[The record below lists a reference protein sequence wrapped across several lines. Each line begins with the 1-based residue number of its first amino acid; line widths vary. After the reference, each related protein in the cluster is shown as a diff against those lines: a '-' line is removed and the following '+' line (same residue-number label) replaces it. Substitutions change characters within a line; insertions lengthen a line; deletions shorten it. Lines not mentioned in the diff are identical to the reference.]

1 MSKIKLL
8 VEIDEED
15 YGDFCDWFESVPSS
29 VDGLPCVKGKFNTAL
44 YDAKPY
50 NPTGDLISREYV
62 RNLFLDRIIPYPKK
76 LEDKNYNL
84 GMCTGVNIID
94 NAPTVE
100 ITEEQAIDKLHNKEM
115 TTRPQGEWIL
125 QYRCLDGEYYTCS
138 HCERVILVEPEQSL
152 NDYPFCHCGAD
163 MREGRCGK

>member
-50 NPTGDLISREYV
+50 NDSRDLISREA
-62 RNLFLDRIIPYPKK
+62 LKKQFEDRT
-76 LEDKNYNL
+76 LEDFNCYHF
-84 GMCTGVNIID
+84 IEAID
-94 NAPTVE
+94 NAPPVPE
-100 ITEEQAIDKLHNKEM
+100 RDYSQGWHDAITKALNECNKHPFDVSEF
-115 TTRPQGEWIL
+115 
-125 QYRCLDGEYYTCS
+125 C
-138 HCERVILVEPEQSL
+138 
-152 NDYPFCHCGAD
+152 PFCGAE
-163 MREGRCGK
+163 MQTKENSNGQYSSAYH